1 MSIKKRYL
9 KRKPVSKVT
18 FSLSE
23 EAAGSAKKAH
33 IVGEFNNWNTKAN
46 PMKKL
51 KKGGFSVTLDLE
63 KGNEYHFRYL
73 LDQKEWENDWEA
85 DKYEASPYG
94 NCENS
99 VVVV

>member
-9 KRKPVSKVT
+9 KSKPISKVT
-18 FSLSE
+18 FSLSD
-23 EAAGSAKKAH
+23 EAAGSSKKAH
-33 IVGEFNNWNTKAN
+33 LVGEFNNWNTKAT

-63 KGNEYHFRYL
+63 KGFEYRFRYL
-73 LDQKEWENDWEA
+73 LDQKNWENDWEA
-85 DKYEASPYG
+85 DKYESCPYG
-94 NCENS
+94 NAENS